1 MGKYIW
7 TRMDNEEWT
16 FNLLIFN
23 IKNITNNNNLFV
35 KITGIAITV
44 AVLISL
50 IFSVIKNPEILR
62 DKSIQTQVIE
72 SITELNNEIKGL
84 MNEMNPKELTPS
96 EWLQYLEVSDLV
108 SGTNNQ

>member
-1 MGKYIW
+1 M
-7 TRMDNEEWT
+7 
-16 FNLLIFN
+16 
-23 IKNITNNNNLFV
+23 TNNNNLFV

-96 EWLQYLEVSDLV
+96 E
-108 SGTNNQ
+108 